1 MGWGHKGAESART
14 FMAHMGTV
22 FLRRE
27 LIPFLPAMALAGMWF
42 GHESMVLLGMTAVA
56 VAWLTRPAPVE
67 ASDTDPVTGL
77 PQRAEAERILD
88 GLLETSARS
97 GLNTA
102 CLVVGLD
109 DAEVLRQ
116 RLGREDFETLLQRTV
131 ERLRTT
137 LREADRIARL
147 DGARFAILLTP
158 TPKPDLEN
166 MIQLAVRLQTAC
178 ELALPIGGRTLDPT
192 VHLGIC
198 LSERAPVARGA
209 AMILAAESAAS
220 EAEAQGPGAIRV
232 FSDSMTPEIRMR
244 EELAGEIAAA
254 LDHDQIIAYFQ
265 PQLSTDTGEVS
276 GMLAVPRWLHRTRG
290 ALGPEDI
297 LPAAAAQNLL
307 DRLNDVMVHHALD
320 AQRNWRRLGIDAGPV
335 SLTVTPE
342 MMADTRMADRLQWE
356 LDRFDIEA
364 DRICLVLEQDVLV
377 RFDESAV
384 SRNIVACAAMGCP
397 IELAG
402 FGAGPLSVQ
411 AIRKALIRRVRLPRT
426 LIARVDRDADQQR
439 IVAAIISMAEG
450 LEIETLAEGVSTLG
464 ENALLAQLGCRHVQ
478 GNAIAAPMPF
488 DETASWIAA
497 HRIKLGATPRIPTSR
512 GV

>member
-1 MGWGHKGAESART
+1 MGWDRNRAAFART
-14 FMAHMGTV
+14 VIGRGASI

-27 LIPFLPAMALAGMWF
+27 LIPFLPAIALAGMWF

-67 ASDTDPVTGL
+67 ASDIDPVTGL
-77 PQRAEAERILD
+77 PQRAEAEKILD
-88 GLLETSARS
+88 SLLENSARS
-97 GLNTA
+97 ALNTA

-109 DAEVLRQ
+109 DAEPLRL
-116 RLGREDFETLLQRTV
+116 RLGREDYETLLQRLV

-147 DGARFAILLTP
+147 EGAQFAILLTP

-178 ELALPIGGRTLDPT
+178 ELALPIGGRTLDPSIH
-192 VHLGIC
+192 VGIC

-209 AMILAAESAAS
+209 AMIMAAESAAND
-220 EAEAQGPGAIRV
+220 AEAQGPGAIRV
-232 FSDSMTPEIRMR
+232 FSDNTSPEVRMR
-244 EELAGEIAAA
+244 EELAGEIATA
-254 LDHDQIIAYFQ
+254 LEHDQIIAYFQ
-265 PQLSTDTGEVS
+265 PQISTDTGEVS
-276 GMLAVPRWLHRTRG
+276 GMLAVPQWLHRSRG
-290 ALGPEDI
+290 ALGPEAI
-297 LPAAAAQNLL
+297 VPAAAAQNLL
-307 DRLNDVMVHHALD
+307 ERLNDVMVHHALD

-342 MMADTRMADRLQWE
+342 MMADARMADRLQWE
-356 LDRFDIEA
+356 LDRFDIDA
-364 DRICLVLEQDVLV
+364 NKICLVLEQDVLV

-411 AIRKALIRRVRLPRT
+411 AIRKALIHRVRLPRT

-450 LEIETLAEGVSTLG
+450 LDIETLAEGVSTLG
-464 ENALLAQLGCRHVQ
+464 ENALLAQLGCRHLQ

-488 DETASWIAA
+488 DETPGWIAA

>member
-1 MGWGHKGAESART
+1 MNWGHGRAKTAMHLIAR
-14 FMAHMGTV
+14 FGTV

-27 LIPFLPAMALAGMWF
+27 LIPFLPAIALAGTWF
-42 GHESMVLLGMTAVA
+42 GGESMVLLGLTAVA
-56 VAWLTRPAPVE
+56 VAWLTRPAPPAQSE
-67 ASDTDPVTGL
+67 TDPVTGL
-77 PQRAEAERILD
+77 PQRAEAERILNE
-88 GLLETSARS
+88 LLESSARS

-109 DAEVLRQ
+109 DAEPLRL
-116 RLGREDFETLLQRTV
+116 RLGREDFEALLQRIV

-147 DGARFAILLTP
+147 DGAQFAILLTP

-178 ELALPIGGRTLDPT
+178 ELAMPIGGRTLDPT
-192 VHLGIC
+192 VHVGIC
-198 LSERAPVARGA
+198 LSERAPATRGA
-209 AMILAAESAAS
+209 AMILAAESAAN

-232 FSDSMTPEIRMR
+232 FSDSTSPEVRMR

-254 LDHDQIIAYFQ
+254 LDHDQIIAHFQ
-265 PQLSTDTGEVS
+265 PQISTDTGEVS
-276 GMLAVPRWLHRTRG
+276 GMLAVPQWLHRTRG
-290 ALGPEDI
+290 ALGPEEI

-320 AQRNWRRLGIDAGPV
+320 ALRNWRRLGIDAGPV

-356 LDRFDIEA
+356 LDRFDIDAEK
-364 DRICLVLEQDVLV
+364 ICLVLAQDVLV
-377 RFDESAV
+377 RFDESAM

-402 FGAGPLSVQ
+402 FGTGPLSVQ
-411 AIRKALIRRVRLPRT
+411 VIRKALIRRVRLPRA
-426 LIARVDRDADQQR
+426 LIARVDRDTDQQR

-450 LEIETLAEGVSTLG
+450 LDIETLAEGVATLG
-464 ENALLAQLGCRHVQ
+464 ENAILAQLGCRHLQ

-488 DETASWIAA
+488 DETPGWIAS
-497 HRIKLGATPRIPTSR
+497 HRAKLGATPRIPTRR